1 MSEESEKSDGVGCEL
16 MYSGNGAAG
25 YNANNEGSPSS
36 RCSGIWWIPA
46 KALSTA
52 GEHAA

>member
-25 YNANNEGSPSS
+25 ANADSEGSPSS
-36 RCSGIWWIPA
+36 HCSGISGGAVGW
-46 KALSTA
+46 
-52 GEHAA
+52 

>member
-25 YNANNEGSPSS
+25 YNANNGRFTFITLQRDMVDPGQGTQYS
-36 RCSGIWWIPA
+36 W
-46 KALSTA
+46 
-52 GEHAA
+52 